1 MVGAGVVIGGA
12 VVGGGVAHVGGV
24 VVGRR
29 VVVGG
34 GMGGE
39 ALGSDIVWFS
49 PFWETETH
57 PLRTT
62 LIRMARVKRRA
73 CHLVFIA

>member
-12 VVGGGVAHVGGV
+12 VVGGGVVQGGGV
-24 VVGRR
+24 VVGRL

-34 GMGGE
+34 GMGRE
-39 ALGSDIVWFS
+39 ALGFDIVWFS
-49 PFWETETH
+49 PFWGNETH
-57 PLRTT
+57 PLRMT

-73 CHLVFIA
+73 CHLIFIA